1 MDLKREQGLHWCH
14 PSLWRGS
21 AGGGS
26 KSVLGGFQSHP
37 PKAAWEKQ
45 LNTLI
50 RWSMWEGST
59 QKICLPQWTFS
70 IRENHVF
77 YREQENLD
85 SFLAFAE
92 ELQLKGLIGK
102 RNKKSMILKWMNSPF
117 PQHKWSILKWLLL
130 FQICPQRDK
139 LQAANK
145 LNLKTVRQLQSLA
158 TIMQTWTTLKKQ
170 WSRWWRKVRTN
181 TPMENNSL
189 TNAKCKRRHGWIHQR
204 SYWSKLPWRN
214 HYFMQQL

>member
-1 MDLKREQGLHWCH
+1 MVSRWRLTKWSRRLPAPSCCCLGETIKHPHPLIYVRGVNSKDLLATMDFLYQGE
-14 PSLWRGS
+14 
-21 AGGGS
+21 A
-26 KSVLGGFQSHP
+26 SVL
-37 PKAAWEKQ
+37 
-45 LNTLI
+45 
-50 RWSMWEGST
+50 
-59 QKICLPQWTFS
+59 
-70 IRENHVF
+70 
-77 YREQENLD
+77 QENLD

-117 PQHKWSILKWLLL
+117 PQHKWSILKWLQL
-130 FQICPQRDK
+130 FQICLQRDK

-170 WSRWWRKVRTN
+170 WSRWWRKVKTN

-189 TNAKCKRRHGWIHQR
+189 TNAKCVQKKAWLDP
-204 SYWSKLPWRN
+204 SKIILKQITLKESLFHATTVIKHLGPDLQWDN
-214 HYFMQQL
+214 T

>member
-1 MDLKREQGLHWCH
+1 MVSRWRLTKWSRRLPA
-14 PSLWRGS
+14 PS
-21 AGGGS
+21 S
-26 KSVLGGFQSHP
+26 KSCLGETIKHPHPLIYVRGVNSKDLLATMDFFYQGEASVL
-37 PKAAWEKQ
+37 
-45 LNTLI
+45 
-50 RWSMWEGST
+50 
-59 QKICLPQWTFS
+59 
-70 IRENHVF
+70 
-77 YREQENLD
+77 QENLD

-117 PQHKWSILKWLLL
+117 PRHKWSILKWLQL
-130 FQICPQRDK
+130 FQICLQRDK

-181 TPMENNSL
+181 TPMEYNSL
-189 TNAKCKRRHGWIHQR
+189 TNAKCV
-204 SYWSKLPWRN
+204 
-214 HYFMQQL
+214 